1 MLGALAHGMSEMAYG
16 LGWDKISI
24 YLILWAGAGGR
35 RCTGY
40 VVGLGAVGGAP
51 LHQARSV
58 RGDEWSSHLRRG
70 PGVLGPC
77 VLFAKVSALAPPPA
91 PL

>member
-58 RGDEWSSHLRRG
+58 RGDEWKCHLRRG

-77 VLFAKVSALAPPPA
+77 V
-91 PL
+91 